1 MEFGE
6 ILRELLDERSI
17 NQKEMAL
24 ALNLAPSTL
33 SNYVRGLREPDFQ
46 TMKIIADYFQV
57 TTDYL
62 LDHHPTQLQDH
73 MEDRLLH
80 LYRSMSPKTKELYL
94 EMGAL
99 LQKHSDP

>member
-6 ILRELLDERSI
+6 ILRELLEEHEI
-17 NQKEMAL
+17 NQKEMAME
-24 ALNLAPSTL
+24 LNIAPSTL

-46 TMKIIADYFQV
+46 TLKVIADYFQV

-62 LDHHPTQLQDH
+62 LDHHPAGLQDH
-73 MEDRLLH
+73 FEDRLLH
-80 LYRSMSPKTKELYL
+80 LFHSMQPEKRKLYL

-99 LQKHSDP
+99 LQKG